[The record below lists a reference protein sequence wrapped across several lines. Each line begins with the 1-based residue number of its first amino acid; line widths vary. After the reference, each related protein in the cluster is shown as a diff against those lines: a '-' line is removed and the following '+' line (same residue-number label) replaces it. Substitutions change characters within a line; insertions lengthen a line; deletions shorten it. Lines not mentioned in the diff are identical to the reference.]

1 MSDFDKTLEVI
12 AQIDRCQTFS
22 SLMHALTNFTSK
34 FGLDCL
40 IAGTM
45 PGGRETKASLKDRF
59 LLSGFD
65 PGWLE
70 RYINNRYVEVD
81 PVIERI
87 KRSSV
92 PFLWSEIQNSSHA
105 PVGTVG
111 RRVLNEATE
120 FRLREGFAVP
130 LWTTDFVAAVSLAG
144 EHAELSPSERG
155 MVALAST
162 YAVTKAMTLNN
173 IRSERQRASL
183 SPREL
188 ECLKWVAAGKTE
200 WEIGMILNISEH
212 TADRHLANVHR
223 KLGAVTRP
231 QAIANAFRLGFIT

>member
-1 MSDFDKTLEVI
+1 MF
-12 AQIDRCQTFS
+12 
-22 SLMHALTNFTSK
+22 ALTAFTSK
-34 FGLDCL
+34 FGLTCL

-45 PGGRETKASLKDRF
+45 PGGRETRENLKGRF

-70 RYINNRYVEVD
+70 RYINKRYMEVD
-81 PVIERI
+81 PVIARI
-87 KRSSV
+87 KRSST
-92 PFLWSEIQNSSHA
+92 PFLWSEIHNSDFS
-105 PVGTVG
+105 PVGPVG
-111 RRVLNEATE
+111 RRVMDEATE
-120 FRLREGFAVP
+120 FRLNEGFAVP

-162 YAVTKAMTLNN
+162 YSVTKAMTLNN
-173 IRSERQRASL
+173 IRNERQRVAL

-212 TADRHLANVHR
+212 TADRHLASVHR

-231 QAIANAFRLGFIT
+231 QAIANAFRLGYIT